1 MRETIIHRD
10 DLDFSQIKLLKYVS
24 LESIK
29 GLLDACTVRTIE
41 TEEILM
47 TPGQKNRT
55 IYFLLSGRLR
65 IHLGAPDGEPIA
77 ILGPGESVGEMS
89 VIDRQPASAF
99 VVADE
104 ASRLLAMDE
113 DILWSLVRA
122 SHEAACNLLFILTK
136 RLRQTNVLISDDL
149 QLEEYDYQH
158 YGTVDALTGLHNR
171 HWLDQMLERQVLRST
186 TNETPLSLIMLDIDY
201 FKEFNE
207 RYGHLYGDH
216 VLYSVAST
224 IGGHLR
230 PREMIAR
237 YCDDE
242 FVILLPEI
250 GMDVARSIALRLIA
264 EVMEAVPITPSGKA
278 IPHPTIS
285 AGIAELKTG
294 QTASMLLAAAE
305 AALNR
310 AKESGPRSV
319 SE

>member
-1 MRETIIHRD
+1 MSETVIHRD
-10 DLDFSQIKLLKYVS
+10 NLDFRQINLFKYVS

-29 GLLDACTVRTIE
+29 GLLDACAIRNLE
-41 TEEILM
+41 PEEILI
-47 TPGQKNRT
+47 TPGQTNRT
-55 IYFLLSGRLR
+55 IYFLISGRLR
-65 IHLGAPDGEPIA
+65 IHLDMPMGEPIA

-104 ASRLLAMDE
+104 ASQLLAMDE

-136 RLRQTNVLISDDL
+136 RLRQTNAFISDDL
-149 QLEEYDYQH
+149 QMEEHDYQH

-186 TNETPLSLIMLDIDY
+186 TNETPMSLIMLDIDY

-207 RYGHLYGDH
+207 RYSHLYGDH
-216 VLYSVAST
+216 VLYSVAYAIS
-224 IGGHLR
+224 GHLR

-237 YCDDE
+237 YGDE
-242 FVILLPEI
+242 VTI
-250 GMDVARSIALRLIA
+250 GAARKIALRLI
-264 EVMEAVPITPSGKA
+264 ETVMEAVPITPSGKT

-285 AGIAELKTG
+285 AGIAELRDG
-294 QTASMLLAAAE
+294 QTADMLIAAAD
-305 AALNR
+305 AALSR
-310 AKESGPRSV
+310 AKECGPSSI